1 MPEGFNDDPNI
12 VCKLNKSLYGLKQ
25 AAMLWHSAIDNH
37 LTSSMGFSRL
47 PDDRCIY
54 VKGDSSD
61 FVIVILYV
69 DDIAIGSNKQSHI
82 DSAFAA
88 LTDRFMIKRLGPL
101 HNSQYLGMT
110 VNISEDGS
118 TIKMTQPHAIQKL
131 LSKYKLESTTPTK
144 SPFNPKVV
152 LTKDN
157 GDPINDIT
165 RYRSLIGG
173 LFWIARTTRPDI
185 MFTVSVLAQYQAAPT
200 NVHMGAAIHILRY
213 LAGTIDKGIE
223 ITRKTVNALFAWT
236 DSSHNDIQ
244 RDMYGTTGFII
255 TIGKS
260 PITWT
265 SRKQSVRVLSS
276 SATEYIAADTAL
288 DDALWIS
295 SWIHSMNMKLGKE
308 IIKGFPLLLT
318 DSAPCIHMTTNRSI
332 ERNQPKFVDL

>member
-1 MPEGFNDDPNI
+1 MQDYVHSFVNSIDSNEEEPRSYKQAISPEYCEKWLEPIQKEYKACILNKTWTELHRHDIPIGVQLHRPIWRFKSKTNGVNKARLCFDGRFQMQGFDFHETYSPVAKYPSVRLALATILALGGTIELGDVPNAFLNADVDADVYMEMPEGFNDDPNI

-173 LFWIARTTRPDI
+173 LFWIA
-185 MFTVSVLAQYQAAPT
+185 
-200 NVHMGAAIHILRY
+200 
-213 LAGTIDKGIE
+213 
-223 ITRKTVNALFAWT
+223 
-236 DSSHNDIQ
+236 
-244 RDMYGTTGFII
+244 
-255 TIGKS
+255 
-260 PITWT
+260 
-265 SRKQSVRVLSS
+265 
-276 SATEYIAADTAL
+276 
-288 DDALWIS
+288 
-295 SWIHSMNMKLGKE
+295 
-308 IIKGFPLLLT
+308 
-318 DSAPCIHMTTNRSI
+318 
-332 ERNQPKFVDL
+332 